1 MTDKNQQPDRF
12 ISISEAVKMLGLSPA
27 TFYRRVEDTP
37 NFPRPFLVGKAKK
50 VSLNEVVAYQVA
62 CKASRY

>member
-1 MTDKNQQPDRF
+1 MTDKNQQPDSF

-27 TFYRRVEDTP
+27 TFYRRVKDTP
-37 NFPRPFLVGKAKK
+37 SFPRPFLVGKAKK
-50 VSLNEVVAYQVA
+50 VSRNEVIAYQEA